1 MVGRRR
7 DGVEL
12 QIKANGQGFD
22 KQLTREIA
30 FEVGMENRKMAK
42 PRFIK
47 GEDHIHLLER
57 LWSNQRLMLGKHLK
71 GFKKTTES

>member
-30 FEVGMENRKMAK
+30 
-42 PRFIK
+42 
-47 GEDHIHLLER
+47 
-57 LWSNQRLMLGKHLK
+57 LK
-71 GFKKTTES
+71 WVWRIGRWQSQGLSR